1 MFRRALADYLLHAPM
16 SVAEIARLMGLPI
29 KAVADDL
36 AHLERS
42 LRHGERRLV
51 VHPAVC
57 RKCGF
62 TFGPDKLTRPGK
74 CPKCRGTW
82 VSEPRVEVVE
92 GS

>member
-1 MFRRALADYLLHAPM
+1 MFRRDLAEFLLNSPM
-16 SVAEIARLMGLPI
+16 TVHEIARLMGVPM
-29 KAVADDL
+29 KTVADDL
-36 AHLERS
+36 AHLARS
-42 LRHGERRLV
+42 LRHGPRRLV
-51 VHPAVC
+51 VHPAQC

-62 TFGPDKLTRPGK
+62 TFGTDKLTRPGK